1 MASSLTAQLAQI
13 AAKSTNALDLKA
25 QRAAHSKSLIFDTKV
40 AKSQDFDTLYQICN
54 DGFQELCQLD
64 ARFAEFERTLFSLHS
79 KTEDRREMT
88 AAQNKDLDVVLE
100 SFMGLVG
107 GKLQLSPAVKALEWL
122 IRRFR
127 VHEYNTTFLL
137 LTFLPYHSLPI
148 FLDLLDILPDDL
160 TPTFNDLRAYKKSR
174 VNPPMEAIVRTAA
187 KNTAFSTAFNNYT
200 IQVSKQNA
208 HYHGL
213 LAFWS
218 GIMTQACSE
227 MLNSARAGR
236 RDVEKKNHEDIFIHF
251 LPVLND
257 GFAMKKVSEL
267 VIGCYMITVVF
278 ATKAALTE
286 HVIDTLMTAVSG
298 SCTQE
303 TINSA
308 VVTLA
313 VLAEQKT
320 DPSLPKKVVRSVLKL
335 DKNIDLLVDV
345 ASQHRTSKLLLGLI
359 SGCLADLQK
368 GDSQPRLAFIL
379 QTFQRGLLDE
389 ASSKAAMKMILQT
402 TTDAQR
408 SGTLSLNV
416 QTGVSDLV
424 QALNASDVHRSLL
437 QAATTEANMDL
448 DSLEH
453 SLQITIGTQPA
464 LPAGED
470 VEMTDIAEE
479 KEVDTFAPLIDSL
492 VKEPLV
498 SSSFLSAQISP
509 LFEKLLEAFT
519 LAGDSPDKLN
529 KVCDLP
535 ALGKSHLDQKPQH
548 QFLSFFVRIFSG
560 PYAIRTRV
568 SALKTIS
575 TALDA
580 AQPALDL
587 QALLPYI
594 IAAFLDPSH
603 AIRSEAAKLLGT
615 LIQIQRKAKHDAIST
630 TPWAQESLY
639 EGQNSVKSAWLSTAD
654 AWKITDHVLLP
665 SLEGYVQDSQHIIS
679 TLKKALKNSSSDSD
693 KDSSA
698 ELKKSERQSLL
709 QFLCYHIIVTPLF
722 RIKLRLLK
730 IVNSVDKI
738 GSLTRTKLLASFIDT
753 CRTLP
758 ESRLSQIC
766 EEEQLSLAELEQE
779 IAAVVSPKER
789 DAEKILISS
798 LVESGKNLRST
809 FMSAIFTR
817 LEQIWNKLEDDK
829 QDAAAQQ
836 IFDLS
841 FKGTESMQSFAK
853 ETLRNVSLPESIL
866 VSFLDM
872 IPELV
877 STFENHSPSPKRRR
891 TNKNNAVAA
900 ISDPAGLDEVMGKV
914 TFILELVDSSTP
926 ENHPSLAAG
935 LFKSLAALHHLK
947 ARIQSTLGYLLSLA
961 LGSLLAIVNKAK
973 TLPKPSF
980 DTSAI
985 RTDLVVDCVRS
996 SQSPQVQNTAL
1007 LLVSGLAVI
1016 APEQVLHSVM
1026 PIFTFMSSSVLKKD
1040 DDYSVMVIDQTID
1053 QVVPVLVQSLRNQKR
1068 DVVAGT
1074 SELLL
1079 SFTAA
1084 FEHIPSHRRQRLFQ
1098 ALVTKLGAQDFLF
1111 AVLAMLANFHGLDK
1125 NVSVLMTHLVSG
1137 LDPEVQLVTYQKYLN
1152 LISDSLKPKPGIS
1165 QILLGVGNEG
1175 AKDKHI
1181 IAESLLRSLSYCL
1194 KHSSLKTQ
1202 LATVFSSAAEDTLAR
1217 VGTLFS
1223 QILEQVLTMVDTVQ
1237 DIKPLSNACNETLGS
1252 VLGVLSLV
1260 DLLDTIEQ
1268 LLQRPN
1274 PDLRRKVLRLLEN
1287 RLRQTPERHGAS
1299 QNRVLEFV
1307 AFLNQVV
1314 ESSDDALLKHA
1325 AVACIDRIAEK
1336 YGRKDPE
1343 KILPAAMVIASDSC
1357 LGQDDNKIRVIGL
1370 LCLASMTEV
1379 LGEGIIPALP
1389 ETLKKSLALLES
1401 SLQGGTVNEQLH
1413 NAVFSLLAALLVQ
1426 VPFMLSGKTL
1436 DTILQLS
1443 FKSAELEL
1451 SDEGEEARRDALKL
1465 IAKKVDVKESF
1476 GAVERNWTAATSSG
1490 PIATKE
1496 ALDIVSVA
1504 IEKHPKSATVK
1515 NVGVLSKLLYRAFD
1529 LRREQ
1534 QSAVTK
1540 SQFEETEL
1548 QEIEDIVNGVT
1559 IKMIF
1564 KLNDTVFRPL
1574 FMELVEWATNGV
1586 SKSDTQG
1593 RVLRLTSFYKFLQSF
1608 FGTLRSI
1615 VTSYASYIIEN
1626 VIEVLEFSRPNV
1638 KESKDLW
1645 LAAVKTLNA
1654 AFEHD
1659 QDAFWQSPSHLSG
1672 ISKALISQLARA
1684 TNSSTATIIIDEV
1697 VPAISELAIATDSPD
1712 NYKEM
1717 NTAIMKYLRP
1727 STSAVADGG
1736 DSAHTRLA
1744 ALKTEQAL
1752 TERLGEE
1759 WLTLLPEM
1767 LPYISELMEDED
1779 ETVERETRK
1788 WVKGIEDI
1796 LGEKLDDMLT

>member
-1 MASSLTAQLAQI
+1 
-13 AAKSTNALDLKA
+13 
-25 QRAAHSKSLIFDTKV
+25 
-40 AKSQDFDTLYQICN
+40 
-54 DGFQELCQLD
+54 
-64 ARFAEFERTLFSLHS
+64 
-79 KTEDRREMT
+79 
-88 AAQNKDLDVVLE
+88 
-100 SFMGLVG
+100 
-107 GKLQLSPAVKALEWL
+107 
-122 IRRFR
+122 
-127 VHEYNTTFLL
+127 
-137 LTFLPYHSLPI
+137 
-148 FLDLLDILPDDL
+148 
-160 TPTFNDLRAYKKSR
+160 
-174 VNPPMEAIVRTAA
+174 MEAIVRTAA
-187 KNTAFSTAFNNYT
+187 KNIAFSAALNNYT
-200 IQVSKQNA
+200 IQVSKQNS

-213 LAFWS
+213 LVFWS

-236 RDVEKKNHEDIFIHF
+236 RDVEKRNHEDIFIRF
-251 LPVLND
+251 LPTLND
-257 GFAMKKVSEL
+257 GLAMKKVSEL

-286 HVIDTLMTAVSG
+286 HVIDTLMTAVAG
-298 SCTQE
+298 SWTQE

-320 DPSLPKKVVRSVLKL
+320 ETSLPKKVVRSILKP

-345 ASQHRTSKLLLGLI
+345 ASQHKASKLLLGLVA
-359 SGCLADLQK
+359 GCLLDIHK
-368 GDSQPRLAFIL
+368 DHPEPRIAFIS
-379 QTFQRGLLDE
+379 QTFERGLLDE
-389 ASSKAAMKMILQT
+389 STSKTAMKMVLQSAA
-402 TTDAQR
+402 DAQQ
-408 SGTLSLNV
+408 SGTLSLTV
-416 QTGVSDLV
+416 QNGVSDLV
-424 QALNASDVHRSLL
+424 QALNASEVYRPLL
-437 QAATTEANMDL
+437 QSVSTESDMDV

-453 SLQITIGTQPA
+453 SLQITFGAQLA
-464 LPAGED
+464 LPASED

-479 KEVDTFAPLIDSL
+479 KEVDTFSPLVDSL
-492 VKEPLV
+492 AKEPLA
-498 SSSFLSAQISP
+498 SSSFLSARVSP
-509 LFEKLLEAFT
+509 LFEKLVEAFT
-519 LAGDSPDKLN
+519 LAGNSSDKLN
-529 KVCDLP
+529 RVCDLP
-535 ALGKSHLDQKPQH
+535 ALGKPQLVQKP
-548 QFLSFFVRIFSG
+548 QFLSFFVRVFSE

-568 SALKTIS
+568 AALKTIS

-580 AQPALDL
+580 AQPTLDL

-603 AIRSEAAKLLGT
+603 SVRSEAAKLLGA
-615 LIQIQRKAKHDAIST
+615 LVQIQRKAKNDNST
-630 TPWAQESLY
+630 AAPWAQDSLY
-639 EGQNSVKSAWLSTAD
+639 EGQNETKSTLLSTAD
-654 AWKITDHVLLP
+654 AQKITDRVLLP
-665 SLEGYVQDSQHIIS
+665 SLEGYVQDSQHAVLTIRR
-679 TLKKALKNSSSDSD
+679 ALKNSGSESD
-693 KDSSA
+693 KDSA
-698 ELKKSERQSLL
+698 TELKKSLRQSLL
-709 QFLCYHIIVTPLF
+709 QFLCYHIYATPLYQV
-722 RIKLRLLK
+722 KLRLLK
-730 IVNSVDKI
+730 IVNGVDKI
-738 GSLTRTKLLASFIDT
+738 GSLTRTKLLAPFIDT
-753 CRTLP
+753 YSVLS
-758 ESRLSQIC
+758 ESRISQIC
-766 EEEQLSLAELEQE
+766 NNEQLSLAELEQE
-779 IAAVVSPKER
+779 IAAIVSPKEA
-789 DAEKILISS
+789 DAENILISI
-798 LVESGKNLRST
+798 LDESGKALRST
-809 FMSAIFTR
+809 FVSAIFSR
-817 LEQIWNKLEDDK
+817 LEQIWSKLEDDK

-841 FKGTESMQSFAK
+841 FKGTESMQSFAR
-853 ETLRNVSLPESIL
+853 ETLRSVSLTESVL
-866 VSFLDM
+866 VDFLDR
-872 IPELV
+872 IPELA

-891 TNKNNAVAA
+891 TNKNNAVATV
-900 ISDPAGLDEVMGKV
+900 SDPAELDEVMGKV
-914 TFILELVDSSTP
+914 TFILELVDGSTP
-926 ENHPSLAAG
+926 EEHPSLAGG

-947 ARIQSTLGYLLSLA
+947 AKIQSTLGYLLSLA
-961 LGSLLAIVNKAK
+961 LGSLLAIVNTARKSS
-973 TLPKPSF
+973 KPSF
-980 DTSAI
+980 DISAI

-1098 ALVTKLGAQDFLF
+1098 ALVTKLGARDFLF
-1111 AVLAMLANFHGLDK
+1111 AVLAMLANLHGLDK
-1125 NVSVLMTHLVSG
+1125 NVSALMTHLVSG

-1152 LISDSLKPKPGIS
+1152 LVSDSLKPKPGIS

-1175 AKDKHI
+1175 SKDKHI

-1202 LATVFSSAAEDTLAR
+1202 LATVFNSDAEETLAR

-1223 QILEQVLTMVDTVQ
+1223 QILEQVLIMVDVVQ
-1237 DIKPLSNACNETLGS
+1237 DIKPLSNACSETLGS
-1252 VLGVLSLV
+1252 VLSVLSLV

-1287 RLRQTPERHGAS
+1287 RLRQTPEREGAA

-1314 ESSDDALLKHA
+1314 ESSDDVLLKHA

-1357 LGQDDNKIRVIGL
+1357 LGQDDNRIRVLGL

-1379 LGEGIIPALP
+1379 LGEEVIPALP

-1401 SLQGGTVNEQLH
+1401 SMQDGTVNEQLH
-1413 NAVFSLLAALLVQ
+1413 NAVYSLLAALLVQ

-1451 SDEGEEARRDALKL
+1451 SDEGADARRDALKL

-1476 GAVERNWTAATSSG
+1476 GAVERNWAVATTSG

-1504 IEKHPKSATVK
+1504 IEKHPKSATAK
-1515 NVGVLSKLLYRAFD
+1515 NVSILSKLLFRAFD

-1534 QSAVTK
+1534 QSAVAD
-1540 SQFEETEL
+1540 SQFEETQL
-1548 QEIEDIVNGVT
+1548 QGIENMVNGVT

-1586 SKSDTQG
+1586 SKSDAQG
-1593 RVLRLTSFYKFLQSF
+1593 RILRLTSFYKFLQSF
-1608 FGTLRSI
+1608 FGTLKSI

-1626 VIEVLEFSRPNV
+1626 VIEVLEFARPNV

-1645 LAAVKTLNA
+1645 LAAVRTLNA

-1659 QDAFWQSPSHLSG
+1659 QDG
-1672 ISKALISQLARA
+1672 KY
-1684 TNSSTATIIIDEV
+1684 TTIFC
-1697 VPAISELAIATDSPD
+1697 T
-1712 NYKEM
+1712 
-1717 NTAIMKYLRP
+1717 
-1727 STSAVADGG
+1727 
-1736 DSAHTRLA
+1736 
-1744 ALKTEQAL
+1744 
-1752 TERLGEE
+1752 
-1759 WLTLLPEM
+1759 
-1767 LPYISELMEDED
+1767 
-1779 ETVERETRK
+1779 
-1788 WVKGIEDI
+1788 
-1796 LGEKLDDMLT
+1796 